1 MKKEYK
7 EALAEVNGI
16 LENTEE
22 ELRKKIPKSF
32 NKLVKENMDDKYE
45 VKIDPNKSLVE
56 QNIKKET
63 KEILALIY
71 RDYLC
76 SKEERETLILQ
87 EQKEMEKEKQEKY
100 DINFYIIAKNR
111 KKKKNIKNLETENE
125 ATLMKISEE
134 KWHQKIIN
142 KIFKIFKIE

>member
-1 MKKEYK
+1 MKKEDR

-22 ELRKKIPKSF
+22 QVRNKIPKNF
-32 NKLVKENMDDKYE
+32 TKFVKENMDETYE
-45 VKIDPNKSLVE
+45 VKIDRNKSLVE

-87 EQKEMEKEKQEKY
+87 EQKEMEKKQQEQCN
-100 DINFYIIAKNR
+100 INFYEIAKKRKQKRNR
-111 KKKKNIKNLETENE
+111 KNLDTEKE
-125 ATLMKISEE
+125 ATLINISEE
-134 KWHQKIIN
+134 KWHQKIRN
-142 KIFKIFKIE
+142 KILKIFSIK